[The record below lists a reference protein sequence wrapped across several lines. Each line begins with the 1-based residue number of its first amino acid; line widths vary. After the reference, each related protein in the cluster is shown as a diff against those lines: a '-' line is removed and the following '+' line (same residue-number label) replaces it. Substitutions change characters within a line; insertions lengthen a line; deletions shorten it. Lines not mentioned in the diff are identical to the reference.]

1 MRKDTSRRFVV
12 HLRESNVTVLGT
24 SFNVKAYGDE
34 DYIYT
39 TLVEGQVRFTSEKE
53 HEEVTLRPG
62 MQSVLNLKSG
72 KTELKEV
79 EVEQFGL
86 AAGTF
91 CFSFHYFRGFDVSVE
106 TVV

>member
-1 MRKDTSRRFVV
+1 M
-12 HLRESNVTVLGT
+12 
-24 SFNVKAYGDE
+24 
-34 DYIYT
+34 
-39 TLVEGQVRFTSEKE
+39 RFTSEKE

-72 KTELKEV
+72 QNRIERGGGRAIH
-79 EVEQFGL
+79 GL

>member
-1 MRKDTSRRFVV
+1 MKT
-12 HLRESNVTVLGT
+12 
-24 SFNVKAYGDE
+24 
-34 DYIYT
+34 IYST

-62 MQSVLNLKSG
+62 YAECF
-72 KTELKEV
+72 ELEIGQNRI
-79 EVEQFGL
+79 ERGGGRAIHGL

>member
-1 MRKDTSRRFVV
+1 M
-12 HLRESNVTVLGT
+12 LGT

-62 MQSVLNLKSG
+62 MQSVLNLKRA
-72 KTELKEV
+72 K
-79 EVEQFGL
+79 QN
-86 AAGTF
+86 
-91 CFSFHYFRGFDVSVE
+91 
-106 TVV
+106 